1 LKYAELDRLEA
12 EIADRLARS
21 APCDLDKRR
30 EAENARTKAERTRAS
45 IDGSEPGEIPAA
57 KPDSLKMLYR
67 DVAKSVHP
75 DLANEPDERAR
86 RDQWMA
92 RANEAY
98 RKGDEKA
105 LEAILQE
112 WRYSPDTVKG
122 QGVEAKLIRT
132 LRKIAQAKARLAQI
146 EKQIAEMESGD
157 LFQLYEQ
164 VTKAKVLGR
173 DILSEMALAVD
184 VRIQAASERLTQ
196 VDRETTSYFR
206 GKAES

>member
-1 LKYAELDRLEA
+1 
-12 EIADRLARS
+12 
-21 APCDLDKRR
+21 
-30 EAENARTKAERTRAS
+30 
-45 IDGSEPGEIPAA
+45 
-57 KPDSLKMLYR
+57 
-67 DVAKSVHP
+67 
-75 DLANEPDERAR
+75 
-86 RDQWMA
+86 
-92 RANEAY
+92 
-98 RKGDEKA
+98 
-105 LEAILQE
+105 
-112 WRYSPDTVKG
+112 VKG